1 MIKILLNNFYLQ
13 NSKIGRYINLKLFSI
28 FVAILFIV
36 SLVVFGNQ
44 FVLTVKKS
52 IESGVPFIELM
63 PIVFFNMLRDI
74 PLIVTL
80 SFFLSIILSISQ
92 LYKTSEAIVMNAIGI
107 GRKHFGIIIQPFVI
121 LVFSSMLVFTTYII
135 PVAKFEK
142 NIIESKAEN
151 SSEFSF
157 ITEGE
162 FEEFK
167 NGDIVFFASKSNSI
181 DEALVQNMEEI
192 FIYAHNNNSPVIV
205 VAPEAIKFINP
216 ENQGT
221 YLRLK
226 NGTRYQ
232 GFPGQDNKKILDF
245 DLYDLE
251 IISGDFKDSINISST
266 IESTK
271 TSELLV
277 IGDYLALSELQW
289 RISQPISILVF
300 AFLGILLGQTSPRGG
315 KGLGLIFGLVIFIL
329 YNNCLIIVKS
339 AIENENLNP
348 IVGLFGVH
356 ILIIFAIILIYRV
369 MNINL
374 IAYIDKIPFF
384 KKNIN

>member
-1 MIKILLNNFYLQ
+1 MIKIFLNNFYLQ
-13 NSKIGRYINLKLFSI
+13 NSKIGRYVNLKLFSI
-28 FVAILFIV
+28 FVAILFII
-36 SLVVFGNQ
+36 SFVVFGNQ
-44 FVLTVKKS
+44 FVLVVRKS

-80 SFFLSIILSISQ
+80 SLFLSIILSISQ
-92 LYKTSEAIVMNAIGI
+92 LYKDSEAIVMNSIGI
-107 GRKHFGIIIQPFVI
+107 GIKHFSIIIQPFVI

-135 PVAKFEK
+135 PFAKFEK
-142 NIIESKAEN
+142 NIIESKVEN

-157 ITEGE
+157 ISEGE

-167 NGDIVFFASKSNSI
+167 NGDIVFFASKSNSV
-181 DEALVQNMEEI
+181 DDASVQNMEEI
-192 FIYAHNNNSPVIV
+192 FIYSLNNNDPVIV
-205 VAPEAIKFINP
+205 VASEANKFINP
-216 ENQGT
+216 KNQGT

-232 GFPGQDNKKILDF
+232 GFPSQVNKRILEF

-251 IISGDFKDSINISST
+251 IISKDLKDSISVSST

-277 IGDYLALSELQW
+277 IGDNLALSELQW
-289 RISQPISILVF
+289 RVSQPISILVL

-315 KGLGLIFGLVIFIL
+315 KGLGLIFGVVIFIL
-329 YNNCLIIVKS
+329 YNNCLMIVKS
-339 AIENENLNP
+339 TIENENLNP

-356 ILIIFAIILIYRV
+356 ILIILSIILIYRI
-369 MNINL
+369 MNLNV
-374 IAYIDKIPFF
+374 IAYVDKIPFL
-384 KKNIN
+384 KNY

>member
-1 MIKILLNNFYLQ
+1 MIKIFLNNFYLQ

-28 FVAILFIV
+28 FVAILFII
-36 SLVVFGNQ
+36 SFVVFGNQ
-44 FVLTVKKS
+44 FVLVVRKS

-92 LYKTSEAIVMNAIGI
+92 LYKDSEAIVMNSIGI
-107 GRKHFGIIIQPFVI
+107 GIKHFSIIIQPFVI

-135 PVAKFEK
+135 PFAKFEK
-142 NIIESKAEN
+142 NIIESKVEN

-157 ITEGE
+157 ISEGE

-167 NGDIVFFASKSNSI
+167 NGDIVFFASKSNSV
-181 DEALVQNMEEI
+181 DDASVQNMEEI
-192 FIYAHNNNSPVIV
+192 FIYSLNNNDPVIV
-205 VAPEAIKFINP
+205 VASEANKFINP
-216 ENQGT
+216 KNQGT

-232 GFPGQDNKKILDF
+232 GFPSQVNKRILEF

-251 IISGDFKDSINISST
+251 IISKDLKDSISVSST

-277 IGDYLALSELQW
+277 IGDNLALSELQW
-289 RISQPISILVF
+289 RVSQPISILVL

-315 KGLGLIFGLVIFIL
+315 KGLGLIFGVVIFIL
-329 YNNCLIIVKS
+329 YNNCLMIVKS
-339 AIENENLNP
+339 TIENENLNP

-356 ILIIFAIILIYRV
+356 ILIILSIILIYRI
-369 MNINL
+369 MNLNV
-374 IAYIDKIPFF
+374 IAYVDKIPFLKF
-384 KKNIN
+384 IK